1 MGLNP
6 LDLQTMYS
14 QIDNVA
20 KQAAHL
26 TQGLQLSQAMQQEES
41 VRKNLEEASKVSRTK
56 ESAGAK
62 GIGVDSDGKNG
73 GDEHSSDGKK
83 KPDNPYAE
91 KADESARLKEDY
103 LGRHIDV
110 VR

>member
-41 VRKNLEEASKVSRTK
+41 VRKNLEKASKVSRTK

-62 GIGVDSDGKNG
+62 GIGVDSDGK
-73 GDEHSSDGKK
+73 K
-83 KPDNPYAE
+83 KPANPYAE